1 MRPLA
6 DLFRL
11 ILLVLLLPVILIL
24 MGPLLVV
31 AALRGRQR
39 IGPITLD
46 AARSSARRTGALVV
60 GLLLWLLVWG
70 GLSWLTWAAL
80 ETPPTVAQQPVQIT
94 ATPIPTQTPLPVT
107 ATERPQPSNTP
118 TRRSTALP
126 AAATSTVQSETKT
139 TTPTRALGTV
149 AAAVVV
155 TATVAPATTAPTT
168 TPSATPE
175 STSTATA
182 VPPTPTPTATPVPP
196 TATPT
201 FTPTP
206 VPPTATPTFTSTP
219 VPPTATPTF
228 TPTPTDTPTA
238 TPTFTSTPTNTP
250 TATST
255 ASATPR
261 PTATPTPTDTATPTV
276 TPTPTVPATVRQSA
290 IAAVEAGND
299 LLHDAII
306 EATED
311 NLQKMDTIWQDKA
324 LPTARAFAADIY
336 DRYAKPLR
344 VDFEYL
350 KRPAITGQLPGN
362 RLVVT
367 SSERWSYGGPTKT
380 DYQEAFQ
387 FIYTLTRRSGQWV
400 ITEYSFLNLPLP
412 KVTSTPRP
420 TATP

>member
-24 MGPLLVV
+24 IGPLLVL

-70 GLSWLTWAAL
+70 GLAWLAWAAL
-80 ETPPTVAQQPVQIT
+80 GTPPTVAQQPAQIT
-94 ATPIPTQTPLPVT
+94 ATPAPTQTALAAT
-107 ATERPQPSNTP
+107 ATERPQPSDTP
-118 TRRSTALP
+118 TRRPTLPP
-126 AAATSTVQSETKT
+126 AASTSTGQPETEII
-139 TTPTRALGTV
+139 TPTRH
-149 AAAVVV
+149 V
-155 TATVAPATTAPTT
+155 TATMVAVVAVTSTAASDTPTHTATL
-168 TPSATPE
+168 SATPE
-175 STSTATA
+175 PTATS
-182 VPPTPTPTATPVPP
+182 VPPTATPTDTLTPIPLPTATPVPP

-201 FTPTP
+201 FTSTP
-206 VPPTATPTFTSTP
+206 APPTATPTFTSTP

-228 TPTPTDTPTA
+228 TPTPTVTPTD
-238 TPTFTSTPTNTP
+238 T
-250 TATST
+250 
-255 ASATPR
+255 ATPR

-276 TPTPTVPATVRQSA
+276 TPTPTVPATVRQAA

-311 NLQKMDTIWQDKA
+311 NLQKMDTVWQDKA
-324 LPTARAFAADIY
+324 LPTARAFATDIY

-350 KRPAITGQLPGN
+350 KRPAITEQLSGN

-400 ITEYSFLNLPLP
+400 ITEYSFLNLPLL
-412 KVTSTPRP
+412 KATPTR
-420 TATP
+420 TATPHTQGGG